1 MGKLRLEKGNQLS
14 KVPEWI
20 KGRTKTRTRT
30 PDHPFQLLFPG
41 SSEREVQGIGLS
53 EKRGG

>member
-1 MGKLRLEKGNQLS
+1 MGKLRPKRGNQLS

-20 KGRTKTRTRT
+20 KGRTKTRSRT

-41 SSEREVQGIGLS
+41 SLDEEVQGIVSSG
-53 EKRGG
+53 KRGG